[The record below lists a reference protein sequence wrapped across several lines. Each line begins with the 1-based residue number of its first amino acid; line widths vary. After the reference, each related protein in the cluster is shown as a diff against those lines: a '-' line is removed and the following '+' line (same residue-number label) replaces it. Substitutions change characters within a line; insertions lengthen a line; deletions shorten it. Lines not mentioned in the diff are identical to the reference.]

1 MKLKKFL
8 ALATVT
14 AVCGCS
20 AAFSACQTAEHEHSW
35 GEWQVTTP
43 ATCTQGGVETRV
55 CADDPEHKETRA
67 TDPLGHDWG
76 EWTLTT
82 PASCESAAE
91 QTRTCKHDSTHKETR
106 AFGEATGH
114 SWDEGTVTTP
124 ATCTSA
130 GEKTFACTADGCE
143 KTKTEPVSVD
153 SSAHKWSEWTEK
165 TPATCTESKV
175 EERTCAHDSAHK
187 ETRKSGA
194 PLGHKW
200 DEGTVTTLPQVGV
213 AGEKTFTCTVTGC
226 GATKTEP
233 VPALDHTHSYT
244 GEWQKDASGHWK
256 VCDGSDCNEKS
267 MQAEHDWDEGAVTT
281 PATCSAAGV
290 KTFTC
295 ETCGFTKTEPV
306 PADATAHKWG
316 EWADKTAATCTA
328 AKTQE
333 RVCEHNH
340 EHKDTQTVG
349 EPLGHAFGAWTLK
362 TAPTA
367 NDAGTAEK
375 TCTHDGCSEKHSAQ
389 LPPLNDAAYTKG
401 EDTATCT
408 EAGEMQYTLTLEEEQ
423 FSFAVATQ
431 AKGHS
436 LLAMPAQ
443 QATCM
448 DKGNKAY
455 WVCEHCRQL
464 FSDAEGKNEI
474 DAPVETPI
482 EPHALV
488 HKDGKEASCTE
499 DGFEEYYECEWCHV
513 KFEDHEAQTVLAA
526 PAVIP
531 ATGHEQN
538 TLPVHNEA
546 AKTFTWKC
554 NVCGED
560 SEVIEYAGES
570 GANGALGASNMTLDK
585 NYYLHRTVSGTL
597 ESGKTLVFNSFPL
610 TESGIYEIDV
620 AYIDNHLYMPG
631 TSSRTAVL
639 VNNKFLLKNNVIQS
653 EYVDNVLAV
662 FDELDRLIKLKIK
675 VDGTKIFTTDKL
687 VFGLVATAEEGE
699 EIGLLVSVK
708 FKEIPILEY
717 GENTVTVTEANAS
730 YDSSEQYTFIPEETK
745 QYSITVPA
753 GMTVCVGD
761 NEFTATER
769 KASLNFE
776 GTEGTPVTIVFI
788 NGKTGEFTVTIG
800 DGIPP
805 VIFAGEEGSYTMSSY
820 PDYNTGISVS
830 VDGQV
835 EEGDYTFTFE
845 GGAGLGRCS
854 FYFIL
859 NWDGT
864 STSGN
869 EATGWYYISANNA
882 FKVTIHCKAGDKL
895 TFFNPSRGVGP
906 SGVVITMTAA
916 N

>member
-130 GEKTFACTADGCE
+130 GEKTFTCTADGCE

-175 EERTCAHDSAHK
+175 EEPTCAHDSAHK

-267 MQAEHDWDEGAVTT
+267 LQAEHDWDEGAVTT

-423 FSFAVATQ
+423 FSFTVATQ
-431 AKGHS
+431 AKGHN

-455 WVCEHCRQL
+455 WVCERCKQL
-464 FSDAEGKNEI
+464 FSDAEGKNDI
-474 DAPVETPI
+474 NAPAETPI
-482 EPHALV
+482 ESHALV

-499 DGFEEYYECEWCHV
+499 DGFEEYYECDWCHV
-513 KFEDHEAQTVLAA
+513 KFEDCDGETVLVA

-531 ATGHEQN
+531 ATGHTQSV
-538 TLPVHNEA
+538 LPRA
-546 AKTFTWKC
+546 
-554 NVCGED
+554 
-560 SEVIEYAGES
+560 
-570 GANGALGASNMTLDK
+570 
-585 NYYLHRTVSGTL
+585 
-597 ESGKTLVFNSFPL
+597 
-610 TESGIYEIDV
+610 
-620 AYIDNHLYMPG
+620 
-631 TSSRTAVL
+631 
-639 VNNKFLLKNNVIQS
+639 
-653 EYVDNVLAV
+653 
-662 FDELDRLIKLKIK
+662 
-675 VDGTKIFTTDKL
+675 
-687 VFGLVATAEEGE
+687 
-699 EIGLLVSVK
+699 
-708 FKEIPILEY
+708 
-717 GENTVTVTEANAS
+717 
-730 YDSSEQYTFIPEETK
+730 
-745 QYSITVPA
+745 
-753 GMTVCVGD
+753 
-761 NEFTATER
+761 
-769 KASLNFE
+769 
-776 GTEGTPVTIVFI
+776 
-788 NGKTGEFTVTIG
+788 
-800 DGIPP
+800 
-805 VIFAGEEGSYTMSSY
+805 
-820 PDYNTGISVS
+820 
-830 VDGQV
+830 
-835 EEGDYTFTFE
+835 
-845 GGAGLGRCS
+845 
-854 FYFIL
+854 
-859 NWDGT
+859 
-864 STSGN
+864 
-869 EATGWYYISANNA
+869 
-882 FKVTIHCKAGDKL
+882 
-895 TFFNPSRGVGP
+895 
-906 SGVVITMTAA
+906 
-916 N
+916 

>member
-130 GEKTFACTADGCE
+130 GEKTFTCTADGCE

-175 EERTCAHDSAHK
+175 EERTCAHDSTHK

-226 GATKTEP
+226 GATKTAP

-423 FSFAVATQ
+423 FSFTVATQ
-431 AKGHS
+431 AKGHN

-455 WVCEHCRQL
+455 WVCERCKQL
-464 FSDAEGKNEI
+464 FSDAEGKNDI
-474 DAPVETPI
+474 NAPDETPI

-499 DGFEEYYECEWCHV
+499 DGFEEYYECGWCHV

-531 ATGHEQN
+531 AHHT
-538 TLPVHNEA
+538 VKEA
-546 AKTFTWKC
+546 EPTAETTDGTVLKD
-554 NVCGED
+554 VCEVC
-560 SEVIEYAGES
+560 SEVLKEYTFFKGSSTSTNVQTGNYYVQSTTRSNLIKLSLTEDFFYTIEFEHIT
-570 GANGALGASNMTLDK
+570 ANGAYVQSVALKDNIKVADALRGVATVQSKFTSIAEHIYRGEQNASQTLKFTFNAK
-585 NYYLHRTVSGTL
+585 NYKGNELNFIIISQNNPMFKL
-597 ESGKTLVFNSFPL
+597 
-610 TESGIYEIDV
+610 
-620 AYIDNHLYMPG
+620 YI
-631 TSSRTAVL
+631 
-639 VNNKFLLKNNVIQS
+639 
-653 EYVDNVLAV
+653 
-662 FDELDRLIKLKIK
+662 
-675 VDGTKIFTTDKL
+675 
-687 VFGLVATAEEGE
+687 TAEDRS
-699 EIGLLVSVK
+699 LK
-708 FKEIPILEY
+708 Y
-717 GENTVTVTEANAS
+717 GENKITITEANAS
-730 YDSSEQYTFIPEETK
+730 YDNSEQYTFIPEETK
-745 QYSITVPA
+745 EFSITVPA

-805 VIFAGEEGSYTMSSY
+805 VIFAGEEGSYTMPSY
-820 PDYNTGISVS
+820 PDYNTGISVGI
-830 VDGQV
+830 DEQV

-869 EATGWYYISANNA
+869 ESTGWYYISANNA
-882 FKVTIHCKAGDKL
+882 FTVTIHCKAGDNL
-895 TFFNPSRGVGP
+895 TFFNPARGVGP
-906 SGVVITMTAA
+906 EGVVITMTAA

>member
-20 AAFSACQTAEHEHSW
+20 AAFAACQTAEHEHSW

-43 ATCTQGGVETRV
+43 ATCSQGGVETRV

-91 QTRTCKHDSTHKETR
+91 QTRTCKHDSAHKETR
-106 AFGEATGH
+106 AFGEARGH

-130 GEKTFACTADGCE
+130 GEKTFTCTADGCE
-143 KTKTEPVSVD
+143 KTKTEPVAVD
-153 SSAHKWSEWTEK
+153 SSAHKWGEWTEK

-306 PADATAHKWG
+306 PVDATAHKWG

-333 RVCEHNH
+333 RVCEHNP

-349 EPLGHAFGAWTLK
+349 EPLGHVFGAWTLK

-389 LPPLNDAAYTKG
+389 MPPLGDAAYTKG

-423 FSFAVATQ
+423 FSFTVATQ
-431 AKGHS
+431 AKGHN

-448 DKGNKAY
+448 DKGNQAY
-455 WVCEHCRQL
+455 WVCGHCRQL
-464 FSDAEGKNEI
+464 FSDAEGKNDI

-482 EPHALV
+482 EKHALV

-499 DGFEEYYECEWCHV
+499 DGFEEYYECDWCHV
-513 KFEDHEAQTVLAA
+513 KFEDYNGETVLAS

-531 ATGHEQN
+531 AHHT
-538 TLPVHNEA
+538 VKEA
-546 AKTFTWKC
+546 APTAEATDGTILKDEC
-554 NVCGED
+554 EVCGE
-560 SEVIEYAGES
+560 VLNEYYFVNTTRGS
-570 GANGALGASNMTLDK
+570 TVPTK
-585 NYYLHRTVSGTL
+585 NLYLKIARPGNFELTL
-597 ESGKTLVFNSFPL
+597 ESDYVYTFEMQPFTTAKQAFISGVYLNDRNNKVAYSARSAAAVNSSYTNIAEHIVQDDNTIKFVFNAKNHKGEKLIVEYQS
-610 TESGIYEIDV
+610 IIDFKL
-620 AYIDNHLYMPG
+620 YI
-631 TSSRTAVL
+631 
-639 VNNKFLLKNNVIQS
+639 
-653 EYVDNVLAV
+653 
-662 FDELDRLIKLKIK
+662 
-675 VDGTKIFTTDKL
+675 
-687 VFGLVATAEEGE
+687 TAEDKS
-699 EIGLLVSVK
+699 LK
-708 FKEIPILEY
+708 Y
-717 GENTVTVTEANAS
+717 GENIITITEANAS
-730 YDSSEQYTFIPEETK
+730 YDSSERYTFTSEETK
-745 QYSITVPA
+745 TYSVTVPA
-753 GMTVCVGD
+753 GMTVCIGD
-761 NEFTATER
+761 DEFTADEGN
-769 KASLNFE
+769 ASVNFE
-776 GTEGTPVTIVFI
+776 GTADTPITMVFI

-800 DGIPP
+800 EAVKEKIEVNKAFSLDIP
-805 VIFAGEEGSYTMSSY
+805 S
-820 PDYNTGISVS
+820 
-830 VDGQV
+830 
-835 EEGDYTFTFE
+835 
-845 GGAGLGRCS
+845 GGAKEMTSVELGNSVAEGKYKITITLVKGNLRNCYLFMAVNGDPTYDEMGFNGSTFNGVGVGLMFS
-854 FYFIL
+854 QFHTNNPDVY
-859 NWDGT
+859 
-864 STSGN
+864 SGN
-869 EATGWYYISANNA
+869 CMAMGKYE
-882 FKVTIHCKAGDKL
+882 VTTTLKAGDVL
-895 TFFNPSRGVGP
+895 HFAQ
-906 SGVVITMTAA
+906 SGTINGGISITITPVI
-916 N
+916 